1 MAEDKNTSLASE
13 VVEMN
18 APVETPVT
26 KKKRAPR
33 QSKTVVAPAL
43 AIAETVTS
51 PAPTAAAV
59 KAAGPGRG
67 RKAKSVEAN
76 VEASVKT
83 KGAVKGTRRKRTAK
97 PIAQAE
103 TAPVTALDEMEDLIK
118 LEEENKRLRKLL
130 SEKLRNENADLRKRL
145 GHN

>member
-1 MAEDKNTSLASE
+1 MADDKNTSLTSE
-13 VVEMN
+13 VVEVN

-33 QSKTVVAPAL
+33 HPKTVVAPAL

-51 PAPTAAAV
+51 PAPTAVAV
-59 KAAGPGRG
+59 KVPGPGRG
-67 RKAKSVEAN
+67 RRAKSVEAN
-76 VEASVKT
+76 VEAPAKM
-83 KGAVKGTRRKRTAK
+83 KGAVKGTRMKRAAK
-97 PIAQAE
+97 PIARAE